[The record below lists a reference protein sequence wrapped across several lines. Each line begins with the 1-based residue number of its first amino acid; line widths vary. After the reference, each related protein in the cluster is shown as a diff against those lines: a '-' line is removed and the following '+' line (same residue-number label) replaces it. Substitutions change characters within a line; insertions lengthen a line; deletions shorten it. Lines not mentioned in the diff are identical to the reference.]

1 MYTNHIKNFLNLK
14 GAYIKKVLQADSFIR
29 IFIQPPSEQTC
40 PCCGA
45 KTKRIHDYHLQEVQ
59 DIPLQGKQVSWSFV
73 NDSFLPNCHRKI
85 RRLASY
91 IVPLFR
97 QTFSVKQIAELTGV
111 SVQTVCRFLDQLSY
125 VRLAPASTFL

>member
-73 NDSFLPNCHRKI
+73 NDGISVFPATNVLQNHARFCPTATAKPAGLLPT
-85 RRLASY
+85 
-91 IVPLFR
+91 LFPY
-97 QTFSVKQIAELTGV
+97 FAKP
-111 SVQTVCRFLDQLSY
+111 F
-125 VRLAPASTFL
+125 P